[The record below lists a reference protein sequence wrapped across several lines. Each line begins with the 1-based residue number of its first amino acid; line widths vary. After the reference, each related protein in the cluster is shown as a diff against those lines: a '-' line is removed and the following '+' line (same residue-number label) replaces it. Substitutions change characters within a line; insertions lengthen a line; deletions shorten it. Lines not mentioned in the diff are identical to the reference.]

1 MVTYLCLAVVLL
13 VVLKKFKKNQKLLIF
28 GICNTSQQHINMFIQ
43 QTPWR
48 YNDFIKD
55 IPSIIFISSCIWINH
70 LHVIIGII
78 KDWS

>member
-1 MVTYLCLAVVLL
+1 MIKNVNLLMPGGGVVGRSEKIL
-13 VVLKKFKKNQKLLIF
+13 KNQKLLIF
-28 GICNTSQQHINMFIQ
+28 GICNTSQQHTNMFIQ

-70 LHVIIGII
+70 LHV
-78 KDWS
+78 SR